1 MRYSTLGGRTGLR
14 VSELA
19 LGTANFGTRWATGAD
34 FDSAKRM
41 FDTFVS
47 AGGTFIDTADVYQF
61 GESEQFLAQL
71 IKADRDRLVVATKFT
86 RGDSPDA
93 DVTST
98 GNSRKVMTR
107 ALEASLRRLD
117 TDYIDL
123 YWIHWPDFVTPVEE
137 ILETI
142 DLLVRAGKILHAGF
156 SNFPAWR
163 SALAAAITAE
173 RGLSAQFV
181 AVQTEYSL
189 VERGADRDIVP
200 MAEALQ
206 LGTLLYSPL
215 GGGLLTGKYR
225 KSDQGRLTTLGSVIH
240 REDTLQKS
248 QIVDAVL
255 GLADEIGVTPA
266 QVVMAWQ
273 LQRARG
279 LQTPTIPIIGPRT
292 PQQLD
297 EYLVGLEVC
306 LDAADY
312 DWLSRISSPK
322 LGAPHDNTAEEVS
335 ANLGRLGERFV
346 RGRPVA

>member
-34 FDSAKRM
+34 FDCAKRI
-41 FDTFVS
+41 FDMFVS

-61 GESEQFLAQL
+61 GESEQFLSEL
-71 IKADRDRLVVATKFT
+71 IRAGRDRLVLATKFT

-107 ALEASLRRLD
+107 ALEASLRRLN

-137 ILETI
+137 ILETV
-142 DLLVRAGKILHAGF
+142 DLLIRAGKILHAGF

-173 RGLSAQFV
+173 RGLSAQFI

-189 VERGADRDIVP
+189 VDRSADRDVVP

-255 GLADEIGVTPA
+255 SLADENGVTPG
-266 QVVMAWQ
+266 QVAIAW
-273 LQRARG
+273 LLRRARS

-292 PQQLD
+292 PEQLD
-297 EYLVGLEVC
+297 EYLAALEIG

-312 DWLSRISSPK
+312 DWLSRISMPAV
-322 LGAPHDNTAEEVS
+322 GARHDAAEEVGES
-335 ANLGRLGERFV
+335 FGPLGERFI